1 VVDRGERLPQKST
14 FFWPKPRT
22 GLVMRSLEAD

>member
-1 VVDRGERLPQKST
+1 VIDRGETLPQKST

-22 GLVMRSLEAD
+22 GLVIRPHDVG